1 MYGHQ
6 RNSGI
11 IQINDYATALKLWED
26 TKPIRGRAVDTR
38 PLGHRRNDHYLI
50 NFLPEGAVE
59 CILYKTPVVTFWENG
74 DVVIKHDGWNSVS
87 TCNFIGEVL
96 GLHSSIF
103 NYKTL
108 VGFGGKDYIVPAE
121 GLTIK
126 RNATWV
132 YEPVN
137 PTPVIG
143 HALNRKGAN
152 NVRTLYKPFNSYL
165 SSMCRLKAGSD
176 YPQSELC
183 RVFGET
189 QGKYPQPKMP
199 ADLSHEERSGWED
212 SLKDFFKL
220 IADTKEETRNDSFYK
235 ALLQMAYSFG
245 ITKWVN
251 GGDTEGYVLHEKKAL
266 SAFDDL
272 IIGFHRS
279 ETLIEKVLP
288 EGVVRKD
295 SYGKYFRGG
304 WKRVHNK

>member
-74 DVVIKHDGWNSVS
+74 DVVIKHDGYNSVS

-108 VGFGGKDYIVPAE
+108 VGFGGKNYVVPDS

-126 RNATWV
+126 RNDNWV

-137 PTPVIG
+137 PVPVMG
-143 HALNRKGAN
+143 HAIDRKGAN
-152 NVRTLYKPFNSYL
+152 NVRARYKPFNSYL

-183 RVFGET
+183 RVFGKVE
-189 QGKYPQPKMP
+189 GRYPQPKMP
-199 ADLSHEERSGWED
+199 ADLSHEERNGWED
-212 SLKDFFKL
+212 SVKDFFKL
-220 IADTKEETRNDSFYK
+220 ITDTKEETRNDSFYK

-245 ITKWVN
+245 TTKWN
-251 GGDTEGYVLHEKKAL
+251 AHETEGYVLHEKKAL
-266 SAFDDL
+266 KSFDEL
-272 IIGFHRS
+272 VIGFHRS

-295 SYGKYFRGG
+295 SNGKYFRGG

>member
-1 MYGHQ
+1 MYGHS

-11 IQINDYATALKLWED
+11 IQINDYASALKLWED

-50 NFLPEGAVE
+50 NRLPDGAVE
-59 CILYKTPVVTFWENG
+59 CILYKTPVVTFYENG
-74 DVVIKHDGWNSVS
+74 EVLIKHDGYNSVS

-108 VGFGGKDYIVPAE
+108 IGFGGKDYIVPDS

-137 PTPVIG
+137 PVPVIG
-143 HALNRKGAN
+143 HAIDRKGAN
-152 NVRTLYKPFNSYL
+152 NVRARYKPFRAYL

-176 YPQSELC
+176 YPQSELT
-183 RVFGET
+183 RVFGVD
-189 QGKYPQPKMP
+189 KYENPNVG
-199 ADLSHEERSGWED
+199 DLSHEERDKWED
-212 SLKDFFKL
+212 SIKSFFGL
-220 IADTKEETRNDSFYK
+220 ITNTNEETKNDSYYK
-235 ALLQMAYSFG
+235 AVLQMARSFG
-245 ITKWVN
+245 TTKWGSREV
-251 GGDTEGYVLHEKKAL
+251 EGYTLNEKKAL
-266 SAFDDL
+266 KAFDDL
-272 IIGFHRS
+272 VIGFHRS

-288 EGVVRKD
+288 DGVVRKD
-295 SYGKYFRGG
+295 SNGKYFRGG
-304 WKRVHNK
+304 

>member
-11 IQINDYATALKLWED
+11 PLINDYASALKLWED
-26 TKPIRGRAVDTR
+26 TKPIRGRAIDTR

-50 NFLPEGAVE
+50 NRLPDGAVE
-59 CILYKTPVVTFWENG
+59 CILYKTPVVIFWENG
-74 DVVIKHDGWNSVS
+74 DVVIKHDGYNSVS

-108 VGFGGKDYIVPAE
+108 VGFGGKDYIVPDS

-126 RNATWV
+126 RNDNWV

-137 PTPVIG
+137 PVPVVG
-143 HALNRKGAN
+143 HAIDRKGAN
-152 NVRTLYKPFNSYL
+152 NVRARYKPFRAYL

-183 RVFGET
+183 RVFGEA

-212 SLKDFFKL
+212 SVKLFFTL
-220 IADTKEETRNDSFYK
+220 ITDTNEETKNDSYYK
-235 ALLQMAYSFG
+235 AILQMAYSFG
-245 ITKWVN
+245 ASKWN
-251 GGDTEGYVLHEKKAL
+251 AYETEGYTLNEKKAL
-266 SAFDDL
+266 KAFDEL

-288 EGVVRKD
+288 DGVVRKD
-295 SYGKYFRGG
+295 SNGKYFRGG
-304 WKRVHNK
+304 WKRLHNR

>member
-11 IQINDYATALKLWED
+11 IQINDYATALKRWED

-50 NFLPEGAVE
+50 NFLPESAVE
-59 CILYKTPVVTFWENG
+59 CILYKTPVVTFYENG
-74 DVVIKHDGWNSVS
+74 DVVIRHDGYNSVS

-108 VGFGGKDYIVPAE
+108 VGFGGKDYIVPDS

-126 RNATWV
+126 RNANWV

-137 PTPVIG
+137 PVPVMG
-143 HALNRKGAN
+143 HAIDRKGAN
-152 NVRTLYKPFNSYL
+152 NVRARYKPFSTYL

-183 RVFGET
+183 RVFGEAID
-189 QGKYPQPKMP
+189 GKYSRPKMP

-212 SLKDFFKL
+212 SVKLFFTL
-220 IADTKEETRNDSFYK
+220 ITDTNEETKNDSYYK
-235 ALLQMAYSFG
+235 AILQMAYSFG
-245 ITKWVN
+245 ASKWN
-251 GGDTEGYVLHEKKAL
+251 AYETEGYTLNEKKAL
-266 SAFDDL
+266 KAFDEL

-288 EGVVRKD
+288 DGVVRKD
-295 SYGKYFRGG
+295 SNGKYFRGG
-304 WKRVHNK
+304 WKRLHNR